1 MLPLFGKGTK
11 REEGRK
17 DDPLPPLSLPVQ
29 PDLRGKRIEKHHSI
43 EENPSDK
50 GYYICYTGE
59 DEGVLPFPYK
69 WGLKQPEL
77 PRVRVGQ

>member
-1 MLPLFGKGTK
+1 MFPLFGKGTK

-29 PDLRGKRIEKHHSI
+29 PELRGKRIRII
-43 EENPSDK
+43 EENPIDK

-59 DEGVLPFPYK
+59 DEGVFAFPYK
-69 WGLKQPEL
+69 
-77 PRVRVGQ
+77 